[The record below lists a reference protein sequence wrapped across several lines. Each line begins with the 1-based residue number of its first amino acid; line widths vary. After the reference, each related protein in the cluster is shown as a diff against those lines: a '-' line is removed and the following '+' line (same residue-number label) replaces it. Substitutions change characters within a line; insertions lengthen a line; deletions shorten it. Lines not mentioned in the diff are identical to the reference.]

1 MIASD
6 DLLAAFIVGNS
17 LTWDDWFRIKTEDA
31 HFQAVLDNFIDA
43 AVFLYIGALIPFA
56 EMQNAATGL
65 NAGKLVAL
73 VFLILLFRRL
83 PAMLLFKPLI
93 NELATWREACFV
105 GASAEMSGHALTSA
119 KASSARWASVQVRLD
134 LLTALTDKYTTFLP
148 P

>member
-93 NELATWREACFV
+93 NELATWREAVFV
-105 GASAEMSGHALTSA
+105 GFFGPMGVGAGVCTSR
-119 KASSARWASVQVRLD
+119 SPR
-134 LLTALTDKYTTFLP
+134 
-148 P
+148 